1 MNLKFRIQ
9 EGIHLKTTIGSKK
22 NFGIEVGYLQ
32 PVGDT
37 ENFIYTVSNGITT
50 VTGYKGRKKLVE
62 IPSTLGGGATTIID
76 KKAFTESDI
85 TGVWIPEGVTE
96 IR

>member
-9 EGIHLKTTIGSKK
+9 EGIHLKTAIGSKK
-22 NFGIEVGYLQ
+22 NFSVSVGYLQ

-50 VTGYKGRKKLVE
+50 VTGYKGRKKRLRSPAHSAAE
-62 IPSTLGGGATTIID
+62 QQQ
-76 KKAFTESDI
+76 
-85 TGVWIPEGVTE
+85 
-96 IR
+96 

>member
-9 EGIHLKTTIGSKK
+9 EGIHLKTAIRSKK
-22 NFGIEVGYLQ
+22 NFGVSVGYLQ
-32 PVGDT
+32 PVGDA